1 MGDIRRC
8 SCPSASNYPNITV
21 FSGQLAFDIIPSSYI
36 LGSFNNRVCML
47 GIDIL
52 PDSISDTLILGD
64 LFFHQRFI
72 IFDKDRN
79 RIGFVSNHKMVNLYP
94 SVWAGNL
101 LNILAIMSLLVIFM
115 ILGLRKKQSA
125 AALR

>member
-1 MGDIRRC
+1 
-8 SCPSASNYPNITV
+8 
-21 FSGQLAFDIIPSSYI
+21 
-36 LGSFNNRVCML
+36 ML

-52 PDSISDTLILGD
+52 PDSINDTLILGD
-64 LFFHQRFI
+64 LFFHQRLI

-115 ILGLRKKQSA
+115 VLGLRKKQSA

>member
-1 MGDIRRC
+1 
-8 SCPSASNYPNITV
+8 
-21 FSGQLAFDIIPSSYI
+21 
-36 LGSFNNRVCML
+36 ML